1 MLRIYLILIV
11 VGLLGGVGFGAWKYY
26 NDTQQRIQT
35 LAENN
40 AKLEVAVAQ
49 SEASIAALNENAAQ
63 NAQLTLKLQNDLQQ
77 AEAYGNS
84 LQKRLRQLDLSA
96 DALTDPENLEGRMNG
111 ATAKL
116 WREIMGETGSTD
128 GSSRPLPKWLQ
139 PATTGAGDQSSNADG
154 ENNST
159 DSNTT
164 KAN

>member
-1 MLRIYLILIV
+1 MLRVYIVIIV

-40 AKLEVAVAQ
+40 AKLEVAIAQ
-49 SEASIAALNENAAQ
+49 SEASIDALTKNAAQ
-63 NAQLTLKLQNDLQQ
+63 NAQLTLKLQKDLQK
-77 AEAYGNS
+77 AERYSDN

-116 WREIMGETGSTD
+116 WRNLMGETGNDTGSSSDLPHWLQQTTGTEGGSGNTSTEVDSANSGTPSTD
-128 GSSRPLPKWLQ
+128 
-139 PATTGAGDQSSNADG
+139 
-154 ENNST
+154 
-159 DSNTT
+159 
-164 KAN
+164 

>member
-1 MLRIYLILIV
+1 MARAYLLIIV
-11 VGLLGGVGFGAWKYY
+11 LGVLGGVGFGAWKYY

-35 LAENN
+35 LVENN

-49 SEASIAALNENAAQ
+49 SEASIEALNESAAQ

-96 DALTDPENLEGRMNG
+96 DALTDPKDLEGRMNG

-116 WREIMGETGSTD
+116 WRNIMGETGNDTGSSSDLPHWLQQAPGAKSTSGDTSTEVDSASGGTPSTD
-128 GSSRPLPKWLQ
+128 
-139 PATTGAGDQSSNADG
+139 
-154 ENNST
+154 
-159 DSNTT
+159 
-164 KAN
+164 

>member
-35 LAENN
+35 LVENN

-49 SEASIAALNENAAQ
+49 SEASIEALNESAAQ
-63 NAQLTLKLQNDLQQ
+63 NAQLTLKLQNDLQK

-96 DALTDPENLEGRMNG
+96 DALTDPKDLEGRMNG

-116 WREIMGETGSTD
+116 WRNLMGETGNDTGSSSDLPHWLQQTTGTEGGSGNTSTEVDSANSGTPSTD
-128 GSSRPLPKWLQ
+128 
-139 PATTGAGDQSSNADG
+139 
-154 ENNST
+154 
-159 DSNTT
+159 
-164 KAN
+164 

>member
-1 MLRIYLILIV
+1 MLRVYIVIIV

-35 LAENN
+35 LVENN

-49 SEASIAALNENAAQ
+49 SEASIEALNESAAQ

-96 DALTDPENLEGRMNG
+96 DALTDPKDLEGRMNG

-116 WREIMGETGSTD
+116 WRNIMGETGNDTGSSSDLPHWLQQTTGTEGGSGNTSTEVDSANSGTPSTD
-128 GSSRPLPKWLQ
+128 
-139 PATTGAGDQSSNADG
+139 
-154 ENNST
+154 
-159 DSNTT
+159 
-164 KAN
+164 